1 MDNESNT
8 NEYSSIWFD
17 KFLSLSS
24 EKRGIKDIYVGIYKN
39 LLKRE
44 IVRNWSLNGRRKNAI
59 RNTGF
64 RWQIYTTRWS

>member
-44 IVRNWSLNGRRKNAI
+44 IETDRLMEGEI
-59 RNTGF
+59 M
-64 RWQIYTTRWS
+64 Q